1 MPPESLILNQCQ
13 YSLVWWGSGSSCQK
27 GHLLNDLFLGS
38 YKDHPGQILDE
49 DVVGSGNGNNASYSI
64 EDIDI
69 MHLEFEKVL
78 MDTFKNIHL
87 ASRMDQ
93 SIQAGRSGTT
103 CVVCIVDTHSA
114 KIYTHNVG
122 D

>member
-1 MPPESLILNQCQ
+1 MFGGVLDCHAK
-13 YSLVWWGSGSSCQK
+13 K
-27 GHLLNDLFLGS
+27 GHLLNDFLGS
-38 YKDHPGQILDE
+38 YEDHPGQILDE
-49 DVVGSGNGNNASYSI
+49 DVGSGDVNNDSYSI
-64 EDIDI
+64 EDID
-69 MHLEFEKVL
+69 MHSKLEKVL

-114 KIYTHNVG
+114 KIYTRNVG